1 MLGQN
6 PGLMTLQG
14 TNSYLLQA
22 AAGSPAILVDTTQPN
37 TADEYTR
44 VLMEHLEK
52 KGRPPVEH
60 IVMTHRH
67 IDHIGGIA
75 PVLRALQAQGYPK
88 PKVWKMVSPDEAK
101 LQASERDVIHTDK
114 TLIDSVKACEG
125 AYVPTETGEQVWEL
139 NGGDRISVTSGD
151 KKLEAV
157 VVPTPGH
164 TADSIS
170 ILVEPSDGQD
180 GPTVLTGD
188 TVLGQGTTIFT
199 DFAACK
205 FPPHPP
211 N

>member
-22 AAGSPAILVDTTQPN
+22 AAGSPAILVDTTQPS

-101 LQASERDVIHTDK
+101 LQANARDSIHTDK
-114 TLIDSVKACEG
+114 TLIDSVKSCEG
-125 AYVPTETGEQVWEL
+125 AYQPTESGEQVWEL
-139 NGGDRISVTSGD
+139 NGGDKISVTSGD
-151 KKLEAV
+151 KRLDAV

-170 ILVEPSDGQD
+170 ILIEPSDGQD

-199 DFAACK
+199 DFAACELSDV
-205 FPPHPP
+205 
-211 N
+211 